1 VTLKLEGVEDELHS
15 RDYESQGA
23 KIRAYDIVANSIVN
37 LRGGQRFM
45 AGTPSIPGRGGVLY
59 AAGATSV

>member
-1 VTLKLEGVEDELHS
+1 LHS

-37 LRGGQRFM
+37 LRGGQRYM